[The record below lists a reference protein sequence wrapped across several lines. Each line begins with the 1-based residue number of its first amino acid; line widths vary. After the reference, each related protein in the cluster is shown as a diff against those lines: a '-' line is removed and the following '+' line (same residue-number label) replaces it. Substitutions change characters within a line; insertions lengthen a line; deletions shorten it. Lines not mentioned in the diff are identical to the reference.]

1 MANDGYETRNE
12 SGEGPSVSA
21 SGQENSGDR
30 RTTFGCC
37 DDTTDGAVAGFPCG
51 AIVRRHPVIFSVI
64 VALMGLTCLVMA
76 TAMIVGVLRCF
87 RVA

>member
-21 SGQENSGDR
+21 SGPENSGDR
-30 RTTFGCC
+30 RTTFGYCHN
-37 DDTTDGAVAGFPCG
+37 TTGGAEAGFPCG

-64 VALMGLTCLVMA
+64 VALMGLTCLAMA
-76 TAMIVGVLRCF
+76 TVMIAGVLRCF